1 MTREEL
7 ENKMT
12 ILLGGRAAE
21 TLTFKHLSTGAAD
34 DISRATEIAR
44 SMVMRY
50 GMDADLGHVT
60 YDSDPVGFLG
70 PVGGGFQSRHYSEE
84 TAREIDCSV
93 RKIVDKAHNRAVQI
107 LQGNRALL
115 EEGARDLLAKE
126 TMPEQDL
133 KALFSRVQ
141 AGEGAAA

>member
-1 MTREEL
+1 L
-7 ENKMT
+7 IDVGINSPYA

-21 TLTFKHLSTGAAD
+21 TLTFQRLSTGAAD
-34 DISRATEIAR
+34 DINRATEIAR

-70 PVGGGFQSRHYSEE
+70 PMGGGFQSRRYSEE

-93 RKIVDKAHNRAVQI
+93 RKIVDKAHGHAVQI
-107 LQGNRALL
+107 LKRNHTLL
-115 EEGARDLLAKE
+115 EEGARDLLVKE

-133 KALFSRVQ
+133 KALFGRVQ
-141 AGEGAAA
+141 AGDGAAA

>member
-7 ENKMT
+7 EHKMT

-21 TLTFKHLSTGAAD
+21 TLTFQHLSTGAAD
-34 DISRATEIAR
+34 DINRATEIAR

-50 GMDADLGHVT
+50 GMDADLGHVA

-70 PVGGGFQSRHYSEE
+70 PIGGGFQSRRYSEE

-93 RKIVDKAHNRAVQI
+93 RKIVDQTHGRAVQI
-107 LQGNRALL
+107 LERNRALL
-115 EEGARDLLAKE
+115 EEGSRDLLAKE

-141 AGEGAAA
+141 ACDGAAA